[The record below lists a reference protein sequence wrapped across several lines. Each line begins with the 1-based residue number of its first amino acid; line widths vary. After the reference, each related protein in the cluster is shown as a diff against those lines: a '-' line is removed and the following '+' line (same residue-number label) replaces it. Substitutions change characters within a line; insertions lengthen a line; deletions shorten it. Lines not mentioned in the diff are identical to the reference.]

1 MDWQTWYESLHKPSW
16 TPSPGTIGL
25 IWQIL
30 YPILFGSLG
39 YLIWKAFQGRISW
52 WLVLPF
58 VVNLVFNLAFI
69 PLMFGLRSLGLAA
82 FDILMVWLTIG
93 WMIAAVAKPL
103 PAVAVAQIPYL
114 IWVSIAMWLQWS
126 ILWRNR

>member
-25 IWQIL
+25 IWQIV
-30 YPILFGSLG
+30 YPVLLGSIVYLF
-39 YLIWKAFQGRISW
+39 WKASQGRISW

-58 VVNLVFNLAFI
+58 LVNLVFNLAFI
-69 PLMFGLRSLGLAA
+69 PLMFGLRSLWLAA
-82 FDILMVWLTIG
+82 FDIVMVWLTIG
-93 WMIAAVAKPL
+93 WMIAVVARPL

-114 IWVSIAMWLQWS
+114 IWVTIAMVLQWS
-126 ILWRNR
+126 IVWRNR